1 METLQENEYVT
12 REIHDLQLE
21 RIELL
26 IERNIARQEA
36 MYEGLRADIA
46 ELRGEVKAIDAK
58 VDGLEKK
65 IDEKINSLEKKVDE
79 KINGLEKKVDEKI
92 NGLEKKVDERI
103 NGLEK
108 KVDERI
114 NSLEKKVDE
123 RVNGLEK
130 KVDARVDGI
139 MDAIT
144 LTNMRIDDLKNAQAN
159 NLTKWGII
167 FAIGIC
173 TVQIIASVILHF
185 WK

>member
-1 METLQENEYVT
+1 MEIVEDNEYVT

-26 IERNIARQEA
+26 IERNMARQEA
-36 MYEGLRADIA
+36 IAAGLRADIA
-46 ELRGEVKAIDAK
+46 ELRGK

-65 IDEKINSLEKKVDE
+65 VDE
-79 KINGLEKKVDEKI
+79 RI

-114 NSLEKKVDE
+114 N
-123 RVNGLEK
+123 GLEK
-130 KVDARVDGI
+130 KVDARIDGI

-144 LTNMRIDDLKNAQAN
+144 LTNIRIDDLKSAQSN
-159 NLTKWGII
+159 NIAKWGII
-167 FAIGIC
+167 IAVGIC
-173 TVQIIASVILHF
+173 AVQIISSVILHF

>member
-1 METLQENEYVT
+1 MEIVQDNEYVT

-26 IERNIARQEA
+26 IERNMARQEA
-36 MYEGLRADIA
+36 IAAGLRADIA
-46 ELRGEVKAIDAK
+46 ELRGK

-65 IDEKINSLEKKVDE
+65 VDE
-79 KINGLEKKVDEKI
+79 RI

-114 NSLEKKVDE
+114 N
-123 RVNGLEK
+123 GLEK
-130 KVDARVDGI
+130 KVDARIDGI

-144 LTNMRIDDLKNAQAN
+144 LTNIRIDDLKSAQSN
-159 NLTKWGII
+159 NIAKWGII
-167 FAIGIC
+167 IAVGIC
-173 TVQIIASVILHF
+173 AVQIISSVILHF

>member
-26 IERNIARQEA
+26 IERNLSRQEVIA
-36 MYEGLRADIA
+36 AGIKADIA
-46 ELRGEVKAIDAK
+46 KLSGEVKALDAK

-65 IDEKINSLEKKVDE
+65 
-79 KINGLEKKVDEKI
+79 
-92 NGLEKKVDERI
+92 VDERI
-103 NGLEK
+103 
-108 KVDERI
+108 
-114 NSLEKKVDE
+114 
-123 RVNGLEK
+123 NGLEK

-159 NLTKWGII
+159 NLAKWGII
-167 FAIGIC
+167 FAVGIC
-173 TVQIIASVILHF
+173 IVQIATSLILHF